1 MSHYPLRVHIRNRK
15 IKLFQEI
22 IRVILGGSLLFY
34 AGINLGFKSPYS
46 SPINKAI
53 WINVFFQLI
62 SAQNSPIKEVKIPI
76 SPGKELVSRPEEK
89 IITENQNHPELKYRG
104 EFRSPLDSNEVMQ
117 RPGINND
124 SSFSAKNDS
133 LNLKADSLAA
143 RKDTLDQMSI
153 DSTARLKYFH
163 PERKDLPYVTLKQ
176 KRPSPFL
183 AQPSLGLRTR
193 TVEIDSTG
201 KNVNIVEKVAG
212 QKTKIILTMPLDEYI
227 NMKLATRERTMWED
241 LGHQYELQNSE
252 KGLQDVIKNI
262 TDFEIPLPSVGVLS
276 IFGEPKISLRIG
288 GAVDIHGAWRN
299 ETTQGVTASRLG
311 NTRNEPDFKQ
321 QVQINVNGTIG
332 DKLNISADWNTERTF
347 QYENQ
352 LKIKYTGYEDEII
365 QSIEAGNVSL
375 QTSPLVG
382 GSEALFGLKA
392 NFQMGPF
399 SLTTIASQKKGE
411 TKEVSV
417 NSGSTSQEFNL
428 RAYDYST
435 NHYFVDTTY
444 ASQNPTLNIFENY
457 YNNSTPQIIA
467 NGFYTIKDIEVWKS
481 INTIGRDPSKE
492 RQANAYINLP
502 ALNAGGTYDTTWR
515 NLNNPQPGISE
526 TGRFL
531 QLTQD
536 VDYTLQPE
544 TGYITFKTQIND
556 DDIIAVAYRMENGPG
571 PNDDL
576 YFGEF
581 LSTANA
587 ANDSILVLKLVKPKN
602 LQPQF
607 TEAWKLLMKNFYPLG
622 GRNIKQDNFIFNL
635 AYEVPGQDPITE
647 DKGIK
652 FLQAFGLDKVNAAG
666 GNTPDDIFDWVPGV
680 TILPETGE
688 ILFPVLE
695 PFGKGF
701 PSDLPDSL
709 KFQDIYDT
717 TKTFAQ
723 NVKTK
728 DKWELTGKY
737 SGEAT
742 SVYPLGFNVVEN
754 SVKVLLNGR
763 ELTPGVDYVV
773 DYNSGQ
779 LTIRNDAALVP
790 GADLKITYEQNDLFS
805 LASKTLLG
813 ARGLLNISDKT
824 KLGFSILNLNQQ
836 TLSDKV
842 RIGEEPLSNTIY
854 GVDFNTAGDLPF
866 LTKAISKIIPT
877 KQMSSFTLA
886 GEYAYMNPD
895 PNTKKSTIASDNG
908 ASIAYIDDF
917 EGSKRTIPLGVSYT
931 GWHDLSPPE
940 KLPLLMDTS
949 AAAMMKYKSE
959 SFWYTETSTV
969 NVNDVWPLKKVAKSD
984 QLISVLDY
992 VYRPGIPGT
1001 YSGYHGKDS
1010 KGNDT
1015 WGEIPDYAKTNKKM
1029 NWGGMMKLLSST
1041 ANNLTEENI
1050 EYIDIWMQPEEVPKD
1065 AKMIIDLGR
1074 ISEDVIPNRKLDTED
1089 KPPYNEVINEGE
1101 DTGIDGMN
1109 DDQERA
1115 AYHEPGV
1122 QDPAHDNFSFTG
1134 QSPNY
1139 MDYEHINGTE
1149 KNAQLTDIGRV
1160 PDTEDLNRNG
1170 STDLVNSYFRYEV
1183 PLDTTKNK
1191 FIAGG
1196 GNVFYINN
1204 VPQTPYYLFRI
1215 PLKDF
1220 DRTIGSPSLSDVE
1233 YIRLVFTG
1241 VDTVVRVRIAEFD
1254 LVGNQWQKLDQTDSV
1269 MSISVKSIEDN
1280 PDYTSPPGVQ
1290 RERDNTQTTETVL
1303 QNEQSMNLIFKDLP
1317 EGESREAVKYLY
1329 RPLDV
1334 FNYSEMKLFIHGDLK
1349 QAPGSISYSDV
1360 SKGLYTSEVYFR
1372 FGTDSNNYY
1381 EYRQPVVAG
1390 WNEISIPFKELTAI
1404 KGTRSEDSINAVV
1417 ERSVD
1422 GKPGHFYKVKGQPS
1436 LTSVR
1441 FLDVGVLNLD
1451 NNFNQGP
1458 VSGEV
1463 WVNELR
1469 VIGADDHPGWAY
1481 NASTSLKL
1489 ADLLTVNFNL
1499 SQTDPNFHRLSDRFG
1514 SRIASKNWNTSLQM
1528 DVLKLLPFDMPGSN
1542 LNINYSHTE
1551 SIANPKYYPGTDVSV
1566 DAAAALADQAYGNPN
1581 SNITKTSNQIRS
1593 ETQSLNVSDSY
1604 SASNVKIKIPTSFWL
1619 IRDTWNA
1626 LTFGFNYN
1634 RTFSRNP
1641 TTLSNKYWI
1650 WNASLNYGLNL
1661 GNDYFFYPKDIPVLG
1676 VIFSLLPD
1684 YTNTKIYYTPQ
1695 NFSFNFQ
1702 TRRNRTVNVTRA
1714 RLNSPS
1720 QSLTSRD
1727 FSAQR
1732 GFNFAWKMSE
1742 GGLLNLSM
1750 NYNVN
1755 INSSLLYLETDNA
1768 GNQRTSS
1775 AIFWDILT
1783 KDHFG
1788 RDNRYSQSFDLKSA
1802 PALPSFW
1809 DINKYFSLNAGY
1821 SVTYQWNYDFRQPDL
1836 GRSAGFSNRSTVGLV
1851 LKLNALTEPLFAH
1864 KEEENPEQSQQ
1875 NTNSRGRGRNFGE
1888 NQNNER
1894 SPVERNVI
1902 QRGNNNPQN
1911 SERVNSPNDSSSVA
1925 DTTGIAKPKK
1935 HALKNALLFLESLVQ
1950 FIFFKYETIT
1960 INFSNSNSLSK
1971 SGILGDGTG
1980 FGNFW
1985 GFKTN
1990 YNNGPSRG
1998 FMLGLSGD
2006 VGPRAPNGN
2015 LSDVFSQKNNLDFS
2029 TSRPLWEGASIDLN
2043 WNVGWSINKNST
2055 ISNNN
2060 GVSTVTNLSSTGT
2073 IERSFL
2079 TFPPFLF
2086 FSSLNNG
2093 INQVHKLDP
2102 EGKDLP
2108 DAFIKGFES
2117 LPLLSK
2123 LGPFQDIAK
2132 YIPRPNWNIN
2142 WSGLESFSLFK
2153 SFAKR
2158 VSLSHAY
2165 KSTYSEGWKITPD
2178 GLKQIQTQRI
2188 QYGFTPLVGLNFT
2201 FNELWGGNINA
2212 NIKYSTNT
2220 SYDLGTSTK
2229 NISETSSKDIGITAG
2244 YSKSGFEIPLFGIS
2258 LKNDIE
2264 FSFSYTSSQNS
2275 TVIYDMTNFK
2285 DGGLPQDGTTRTT
2298 IEPRVKYTI
2307 SSKVTLSI
2315 FYTRTSVT
2323 PEGAAR
2329 IPPTT
2334 TNEAGLDVH
2343 ISIQ

>member
-1 MSHYPLRVHIRNRK
+1 
-15 IKLFQEI
+15 
-22 IRVILGGSLLFY
+22 
-34 AGINLGFKSPYS
+34 
-46 SPINKAI
+46 
-53 WINVFFQLI
+53 
-62 SAQNSPIKEVKIPI
+62 
-76 SPGKELVSRPEEK
+76 
-89 IITENQNHPELKYRG
+89 
-104 EFRSPLDSNEVMQ
+104 
-117 RPGINND
+117 
-124 SSFSAKNDS
+124 
-133 LNLKADSLAA
+133 
-143 RKDTLDQMSI
+143 
-153 DSTARLKYFH
+153 
-163 PERKDLPYVTLKQ
+163 
-176 KRPSPFL
+176 
-183 AQPSLGLRTR
+183 
-193 TVEIDSTG
+193 
-201 KNVNIVEKVAG
+201 
-212 QKTKIILTMPLDEYI
+212 
-227 NMKLATRERTMWED
+227 
-241 LGHQYELQNSE
+241 
-252 KGLQDVIKNI
+252 
-262 TDFEIPLPSVGVLS
+262 
-276 IFGEPKISLRIG
+276 
-288 GAVDIHGAWRN
+288 
-299 ETTQGVTASRLG
+299 
-311 NTRNEPDFKQ
+311 
-321 QVQINVNGTIG
+321 
-332 DKLNISADWNTERTF
+332 
-347 QYENQ
+347 
-352 LKIKYTGYEDEII
+352 
-365 QSIEAGNVSL
+365 
-375 QTSPLVG
+375 
-382 GSEALFGLKA
+382 
-392 NFQMGPF
+392 
-399 SLTTIASQKKGE
+399 
-411 TKEVSV
+411 
-417 NSGSTSQEFNL
+417 
-428 RAYDYST
+428 
-435 NHYFVDTTY
+435 
-444 ASQNPTLNIFENY
+444 
-457 YNNSTPQIIA
+457 
-467 NGFYTIKDIEVWKS
+467 
-481 INTIGRDPSKE
+481 
-492 RQANAYINLP
+492 
-502 ALNAGGTYDTTWR
+502 
-515 NLNNPQPGISE
+515 
-526 TGRFL
+526 
-531 QLTQD
+531 
-536 VDYTLQPE
+536 
-544 TGYITFKTQIND
+544 
-556 DDIIAVAYRMENGPG
+556 
-571 PNDDL
+571 
-576 YFGEF
+576 
-581 LSTANA
+581 
-587 ANDSILVLKLVKPKN
+587 
-602 LQPQF
+602 
-607 TEAWKLLMKNFYPLG
+607 
-622 GRNIKQDNFIFNL
+622 
-635 AYEVPGQDPITE
+635 
-647 DKGIK
+647 
-652 FLQAFGLDKVNAAG
+652 
-666 GNTPDDIFDWVPGV
+666 
-680 TILPETGE
+680 
-688 ILFPVLE
+688 
-695 PFGKGF
+695 
-701 PSDLPDSL
+701 
-709 KFQDIYDT
+709 
-717 TKTFAQ
+717 
-723 NVKTK
+723 
-728 DKWELTGKY
+728 
-737 SGEAT
+737 
-742 SVYPLGFNVVEN
+742 
-754 SVKVLLNGR
+754 
-763 ELTPGVDYVV
+763 
-773 DYNSGQ
+773 
-779 LTIRNDAALVP
+779 
-790 GADLKITYEQNDLFS
+790 
-805 LASKTLLG
+805 
-813 ARGLLNISDKT
+813 
-824 KLGFSILNLNQQ
+824 
-836 TLSDKV
+836 
-842 RIGEEPLSNTIY
+842 
-854 GVDFNTAGDLPF
+854 
-866 LTKAISKIIPT
+866 
-877 KQMSSFTLA
+877 
-886 GEYAYMNPD
+886 
-895 PNTKKSTIASDNG
+895 
-908 ASIAYIDDF
+908 
-917 EGSKRTIPLGVSYT
+917 
-931 GWHDLSPPE
+931 
-940 KLPLLMDTS
+940 MDTS
-949 AAAMMKYKSE
+949 YTSMMKYKSE

-969 NVNDVWPLKKVAKSD
+969 NVNDVWPLKQVARSD
-984 QLISVLDY
+984 QLISVMDY

-1001 YSGYHGKDS
+1001 YSGFRGDGK
-1010 KGNDT
+1010 
-1015 WGEIPDYAKTNKKM
+1015 WGPVPSYAYSDKRR

-1050 EYIDIWMQPEEVPKD
+1050 EFIDIWMQPEEVPKD

-1109 DDQERA
+1109 DQQEQA
-1115 AYHEPGV
+1115 AYNEPNV
-1122 QDPAHDNFSFTG
+1122 ADPAHDNFFFNG

-1139 MDYEHINGTE
+1139 MDYQHINGTE
-1149 KNAQLTDIGRV
+1149 KNAELTDIGRV

-1183 PLDTTKNK
+1183 PLDTAKNK

-1196 GNVFYINN
+1196 GGNN
-1204 VPQTPYYLFRI
+1204 KGWYLYRI
-1215 PLKDF
+1215 PLKDVAL
-1220 DRTIGSPSLSDVE
+1220 TVGSPSLSDVE

-1241 VDTVVRVRIAEFD
+1241 VDTTIRIRIAEFD
-1254 LVGNQWQKLDQTDSV
+1254 LVGNQWQKLDQKDSV

-1290 RERDNTQTTETVL
+1290 RERDNTQTTQTVL
-1303 QNEQSMNLIFKDLP
+1303 QNEQSMDLIFKNLP

-1334 FNYSEMKLFIHGDLK
+1334 FNYSEMKLFIHGDLN
-1349 QAPGSISYSDV
+1349 QQLGSISYSDP
-1360 SKGLYTSEVYFR
+1360 SRGMYTSEVYFR

-1381 EYRQPVVAG
+1381 EYRQPVEAG

-1404 KGTRSEDSINAVV
+1404 KGTRGEDSINALV
-1417 ERSVD
+1417 ERPVD
-1422 GKPGHFYKVKGQPS
+1422 GKPGNFYKVKGQPS

-1451 NNFNQGP
+1451 NTFNPGP

-1481 NASTSLKL
+1481 TASSSLKL
-1489 ADLLTVNFNL
+1489 ADILTVNFNL

-1514 SRIASKNWNTSLQM
+1514 SRVASKNWNTSMQL

-1581 SNITKTSNQIRS
+1581 SSINKTSNQIRS
-1593 ETQSLNVSDSY
+1593 EVQSLSVSDSY

-1634 RTFSRNP
+1634 RTFTRNP
-1641 TTLSNKYWI
+1641 TILSNKYWI
-1650 WNASLNYGLNL
+1650 WNASINYGLSL
-1661 GNDYFFYPKDIPVLG
+1661 GNDYYFYPKDIPVLG
-1676 VIFSLLPD
+1676 IIFSLLPD

-1695 NFSFNFQ
+1695 SFSFNLQ
-1702 TRRNRTVNVTRA
+1702 ARRNRTVNVTRA
-1714 RLNSPS
+1714 RLNSSS

-1727 FSAQR
+1727 FTAQR

-1742 GGLLNLSM
+1742 GGFLNLSM

-1755 INSSLLYLETDNA
+1755 ISSSLLYLETDPF
-1768 GNQRTSS
+1768 GNQRSSS

-1788 RDNRYSQSFDLKSA
+1788 RDNRYSQSFDLKSS

-1821 SVTYQWNYDFRQPDL
+1821 SVTYQWNYDFRQPEL
-1836 GRSAGFSNRSTVGLV
+1836 GRSAGFSNRSTLGLV
-1851 LKLNALTEPLFAH
+1851 LKLNALTAPLFAH
-1864 KEEENPEQSQQ
+1864 KEEENAEQPQQ
-1875 NTNSRGRGRNFGE
+1875 NTNPRERGRNFGE
-1888 NQNNER
+1888 SQNNER
-1894 SPVERNVI
+1894 SPVERNEI
-1902 QRGNNNPQN
+1902 RRGNNSQI
-1911 SERVNSPNDSSSVA
+1911 SERPNSPNDTSSVS
-1925 DTTGIAKPKK
+1925 DTTGVGKPKK

-1960 INFSNSNSLSK
+1960 VNYSNSNSLSK
-1971 SGILGDGTG
+1971 SGILGGGNG

-1985 GFKTN
+1985 GIKTN

-2006 VGPRAPNGN
+2006 VGPRAPDGN

-2029 TSRPLWEGASIDLN
+2029 TSRPLWEGATIDLN
-2043 WNVGWSINKNST
+2043 WNVGWTLNKTST
-2055 ISNNN
+2055 MSNKN

-2073 IERSFL
+2073 IQRSFL

-2093 INQVHKLDP
+2093 IQQVHKLDP

-2142 WSGLESFSLFK
+2142 WSGLESFALFK

-2165 KSTYSEGWKITPD
+2165 KSTYTEGWKITPD
-2178 GLKQIQTQRI
+2178 GVKQIQTQRI

-2229 NISETSSKDIGITAG
+2229 NISETNSKDIGITAG

-2275 TVIYDMTNFK
+2275 TIIYDMTNFK

>member
-1 MSHYPLRVHIRNRK
+1 MSHYPLRVHIRNKK

-22 IRVILGGSLLFY
+22 VRIILGGSLLFY

-46 SPINKAI
+46 SPINKAV
-53 WINVFFQLI
+53 WINAFFRYI
-62 SAQNSPIKEVKIPI
+62 SAQNSHLKEIKLPIN
-76 SPGKELVSRPEEK
+76 SSGNLVSTPKEK
-89 IITENQNHPELKYRG
+89 IIADKNYPDPKYRG
-104 EFRSPLDSNEVMQ
+104 DFSSPLDSSQVIH
-117 RPGINND
+117 RPSPNSNIQFFLNTN
-124 SSFSAKNDS
+124 SVKSDS
-133 LNLKADSLAA
+133 LSSNSLNSTADSLAA

-163 PERKDLPYVTLKQ
+163 PDRRDLPYVTLKQ
-176 KRPSPFL
+176 KQPSPFF
-183 AQPSLGLRTR
+183 AQPSLGLRSR

-201 KNVNIVEKVAG
+201 KIVNIVEKVAG
-212 QKTKIILTMPLDEYI
+212 QKTKIILSIPLDEYI
-227 NMKLATRERTMWED
+227 KMKLAVREREEWEN
-241 LGHQYELQNSE
+241 LGHQYELQSSE

-276 IFGEPKISLRIG
+276 IFGKPKISLRIG

-299 ETTQGVTASRLG
+299 ETTQGITASRLG
-311 NTRNEPDFKQ
+311 NTHNEPDFRQ

-375 QTSPLVG
+375 QASPLVG
-382 GSEALFGLKA
+382 GSEALFGIKA
-392 NFQMGPF
+392 NLKMGPF

-417 NSGSTSQEFNL
+417 NSGSTSSEFNL

-435 NHYFVDTTY
+435 NHYFLDTTY
-444 ASQNPTLNIFENY
+444 ASTTPDKNMFEKY
-457 YNNSTPQIIA
+457 YFNATPIEVPQ
-467 NGFYTIKDIEVWKS
+467 YRVKDIEVWKS

-502 ALNAGGTYDTTWR
+502 SKYAGETYDSTYR
-515 NLNNPQPGISE
+515 NLSDPQPGESE

-531 QLTQD
+531 LLTQD

-544 TGYITFKTQIND
+544 TGYITFNTQIND
-556 DDIIAVAYRMENGPG
+556 DDIIAVAYRVENSSPG
-571 PNDDL
+571 PEDDL
-576 YFGEF
+576 YYGEF

-587 ANDSILVLKLVKPKN
+587 NNDSILVLKLVKPRN

-607 TEAWKLLMKNFYPLG
+607 TEAWRLLMKNFYPLG
-622 GRNIKQDNFIFNL
+622 GRNIKSENFQFNL
-635 AYEVPGQDPITE
+635 AYEVPGQDPITQLQ
-647 DKGIK
+647 GYK
-652 FLQAFGLDKVNAAG
+652 FLHEFGLDNVNDAG
-666 GNTPDDIFDWVPGV
+666 ANTPDDKFDWVPGI
-680 TILPETGE
+680 TILPATGE
-688 ILFPVLE
+688 IIFPVLE
-695 PFGKGF
+695 PFGQNF
-701 PSDLPDSL
+701 PKNLPDSL

-723 NVKTK
+723 NEKTN

-742 SVYPLGFNVVEN
+742 SVYNLGFNVVEN
-754 SVKVLLNGR
+754 SVRVLLDGR
-763 ELTPGVDYVV
+763 ELTPGVDYVI

-813 ARGLLNISDKT
+813 ARGILSLSDKT

-866 LTKAISKIIPT
+866 LTKALSKIIPT

-886 GEYAYMNPD
+886 GEYAYMKPD

-917 EGSKRTIPLGVSYT
+917 EGAKKTIPLGVQYG
-931 GWHDLSPPE
+931 GWHDISPPDD
-940 KLPLLMDTS
+940 LPLLTDTS
-949 AAAMMKYKSE
+949 YQKMMKYKAKSI
-959 SFWYTETSTV
+959 WWTETSTV
-969 NVNDVWPLKKVAKSD
+969 NVNDVWPKKQVARAD
-984 QLISVLDY
+984 QLISVM
-992 VYRPGIPGT
+992 
-1001 YSGYHGKDS
+1001 
-1010 KGNDT
+1010 
-1015 WGEIPDYAKTNKKM
+1015 DYAYLPGSPGMDCGDWGDNIHYDKFVNSDEKR
-1029 NWGGMMKLLSST
+1029 NWGGIMRVLSST

-1050 EYIDIWMQPEEVPKD
+1050 EYIDIWMQPEDVPKD
-1065 AKMIIDLGR
+1065 AQMIVDLGR

-1089 KPPYNEVINEGE
+1089 KNNNTAIDPGE
-1101 DTGIDGMN
+1101 DVGLDGMT
-1109 DDQERA
+1109 DEEEQKA
-1115 AYHEPGV
+1115 WGVKPGDPSYG
-1122 QDPAHDNFSFTG
+1122 DPAHDNFNFSG
-1134 QSPNY
+1134 QVSSDYHNY
-1139 MDYEHINGTE
+1139 LQINGTQN
-1149 KNAQLTDIGRV
+1149 NATSLDIGRI

-1170 STDLVNSYFRYEV
+1170 STDLVNSYFRYIV
-1183 PLDTTKNK
+1183 PLDTNSSKNK
-1191 FIAGG
+1191 FVFSN
-1196 GNVFYINN
+1196 GNDKGWHLY
-1204 VPQTPYYLFRI
+1204 RI
-1215 PLKDF
+1215 PLKDVS
-1220 DRTIGSPSLSDVE
+1220 TKVGSPSLSDIE

-1241 VDTVVRVRIAEFD
+1241 VDTTVHLRIAEFD
-1254 LVGNQWQKLDQTDSV
+1254 LVGNQWLKALSNDSV

-1280 PDYTSPPGVQ
+1280 SDYTSPPGVQ

-1303 QNEQSMNLIFKDLP
+1303 QNEQSMDLIFKDLP
-1317 EGESREAVKYLY
+1317 DGESRDAVKYLY

-1334 FNYSEMKLFIHGDLK
+1334 FNYSEMKLFIHGDPNQNL
-1349 QAPGSISYSDV
+1349 GSISYNEP

-1372 FGTDSNNYY
+1372 FGTDTNNYY
-1381 EYRQPVVAG
+1381 EYRQPVVSG
-1390 WNEISIPFKELTAI
+1390 WNEITIPFKELTAI
-1404 KGTRSEDSINAVV
+1404 KEKRPEDSINAVV
-1417 ERSVD
+1417 QQPVE

-1451 NNFNQGP
+1451 NNFNPGP

-1481 NASTSLKL
+1481 TTSSSLKL
-1489 ADLLTVNFNL
+1489 ADLLTLNFNL

-1514 SRIASKNWNTSLQM
+1514 SRVESRNWSTSLQM
-1528 DVLKLLPFDMPGSN
+1528 DLLKLLPFDLPGSN
-1542 LNINYSHTE
+1542 LSINYAHTE
-1551 SIANPKYYPGTDVSV
+1551 SIANPKYYPGTDISV
-1566 DAAAALADQAYGNPN
+1566 DAAAALADQNAGGPSSGVNE
-1581 SNITKTSNQIRS
+1581 TSSQIKS
-1593 ETQSLNVSDSY
+1593 ETQTLNVSDSY
-1604 SASNVKIKIPTSFWL
+1604 SASNIKIKIPTSYWL
-1619 IRDTWNA
+1619 IRDTWND

-1650 WNASLNYGLNL
+1650 WNANLNYALNL
-1661 GNDYFFYPKDIPVLG
+1661 SPDYYFYPRDIPVLG
-1676 VIFSLLPD
+1676 IIFSLLPD
-1684 YTNTKIYYTPQ
+1684 YKDTKIYYTPQ
-1695 NFSFNFQ
+1695 NFSFNMQ
-1702 TRRNRTVNVTRA
+1702 VMRNRKVNVTRA
-1714 RLNSPS
+1714 RLNNPS
-1720 QSLTSRD
+1720 QELTSRD
-1727 FSAQR
+1727 FTAQR
-1732 GFNFAWKMSE
+1732 GFSFAWKLSE
-1742 GGLLNLSM
+1742 GGLLNLAL

-1755 INSSLLYLETDNA
+1755 INSSLLYLETDAN
-1768 GNQRTSS
+1768 GTQRNSGS
-1775 AIFWDILT
+1775 IFWDILT
-1783 KDHFG
+1783 SDHFG
-1788 RDNRYSQSFDLKSA
+1788 RDNRYSQTFDLKSN

-1821 SVTYQWNYDFRQPDL
+1821 SVTYQWSFDFRQPET
-1836 GRSAGFSNRSTVGLV
+1836 GRSAGFSNRSTVGLT

-1864 KEEENPEQSQQ
+1864 EEEENAEQPGANESQ
-1875 NTNSRGRGRNFGE
+1875 GGRNRNFAG

-1894 SPVERNVI
+1894 NPIERNAI
-1902 QRGNNNPQN
+1902 NRRNNTPQIPDTLRN
-1911 SERVNSPNDSSSVA
+1911 LHDTTSVK
-1925 DTTGIAKPKK
+1925 DTTGVNKPKK
-1935 HALKNALLFLESLVQ
+1935 HALKNAILFLESMVQ
-1950 FIFFKYETIT
+1950 FIFFKYETIRV
-1960 INFSNSNSLSK
+1960 NFSNNNSLSK

-1980 FGNFW
+1980 FDNFW
-1985 GFKTN
+1985 GIKQK
-1990 YNNGPSRG
+1990 YSNGPSRG

-2006 VGPRAPNGN
+2006 VGPRTPGYT
-2015 LSDVFSQKNNLDFS
+2015 LSDVFSQKNSLDFS
-2029 TSRPLWEGASIDLN
+2029 TSRPLWDGATIDLD
-2043 WNVGWSINKNST
+2043 WNVAWSINKTTTFST
-2055 ISNNN
+2055 DSN
-2060 GVSTVTNLSSTGT
+2060 GVSTISNLSSTGT
-2073 IERSFL
+2073 IQRSFL

-2093 INQVHKLDP
+2093 IQQVHKLDP
-2102 EGKDLP
+2102 EAQDLP

-2117 LPLLSK
+2117 LPILSK
-2123 LGPFQDIAK
+2123 LGPFQNIAK
-2132 YIPRPNWNIN
+2132 YIPRPNWTLN
-2142 WSGLESFSLFK
+2142 WTGLESFALFK

-2158 VSLSHAY
+2158 VTLTHAY

-2178 GLKQIQTQRI
+2178 GVKQIQTQRI
-2188 QYGFTPLVGLNFT
+2188 QYGFAPLMGLNFT

-2212 NIKYSTNT
+2212 NIKYSTTT

-2229 NISETSSKDIGITAG
+2229 NISETYSKDIGITAG

-2264 FSFSYTSSQNS
+2264 FSFSYTNSQNS
-2275 TVIYDMTNFK
+2275 TTDYDMTNFK
-2285 DGGLPQDGTTRTT
+2285 DSGTPRDGTTRVTV
-2298 IEPRVKYTI
+2298 EPRVKYTI

-2315 FYTRTSVT
+2315 FYTRTSIT

-2329 IPPTT
+2329 NPPTT

>member
-1 MSHYPLRVHIRNRK
+1 MSHYPLRVHIRNK
-15 IKLFQEI
+15 KLKLIQEI
-22 IRVILGGSLLFY
+22 IRIVLGGSLLFY
-34 AGINLGFKSPYS
+34 AVINLGLKSPYS
-46 SPINKAI
+46 TPVNKAI
-53 WINVFFQLI
+53 WINAFFQFI
-62 SAQNSPIKEVKIPI
+62 SAQHSGRKEIKIPI
-76 SPGKELVSRPEEK
+76 STGKNLITRPEQK
-89 IITENQNHPELKYRG
+89 VAGINQERMEIKYRG
-104 EFRSPLDSNEVMQ
+104 EFQSPLDSSGAKQES
-117 RPGINND
+117 RIKSD

-133 LNLKADSLAA
+133 LKLTADSLAV
-143 RKDTLDQMSI
+143 RKDTLDEMSI

-163 PERKDLPYVTLKQ
+163 PERKDVPYVTLREKS
-176 KRPSPFL
+176 PSPFF
-183 AQPSLGLRTR
+183 AQPSIGLRSR

-201 KNVNIVEKVAG
+201 KNVNIVEKTAG
-212 QKTKIILTMPLDEYI
+212 QKTKIILTIPLEQYI
-227 NMKLATRERTMWED
+227 KMKLAVRERKLWED
-241 LGHQYELQNSE
+241 IGHQYELQSNE

-262 TDFEIPLPSVGVLS
+262 TDFEIPLPKVGVLS

-311 NTRNEPDFKQ
+311 NTHNEPDFKQ

-382 GSEALFGLKA
+382 GSEALFGIKA

-444 ASQNPTLNIFENY
+444 ASTAPDLNLFEKY
-457 YNNSTPQIIA
+457 YANATPIIEPQ
-467 NGFYTIKDIEVWKS
+467 YRIKEIEVWKS

-492 RQANAYINLP
+492 RIANAYMDLGRP
-502 ALNAGGTYDTTWR
+502 LQAGETYPDSMRVLND
-515 NLNNPQPGISE
+515 PIPGKSE
-526 TGRFL
+526 TGRFI

-556 DDIIAVAYRMENGPG
+556 DDIIAVAYRVENGQAA
-571 PNDDL
+571 NDDL
-576 YFGEF
+576 FYGEF

-587 ANDSILVLKLVKPKN
+587 ANDSVLVLKLVKPKN

-607 TEAWKLLMKNFYPLG
+607 KEAWKLLMKNFYSLG
-622 GRNIKQDNFIFNL
+622 GRNIKQDNFVFNL

-647 DKGIK
+647 LQGIK

-666 GNTPDDIFDWVPGV
+666 VSTPYDIFDWVPGITV
-680 TILPETGE
+680 LPETGE

-695 PFGKGF
+695 PFGHNF
-701 PSDLPDSL
+701 PSDQLPDSL
-709 KFQDIYDT
+709 KFQAIYDT

-742 SVYPLGFNVVEN
+742 SVYQLGFNVVEN
-754 SVKVLLNGR
+754 SVRVLLNGR
-763 ELTPGVDYVV
+763 ELTPGVDYAV

-813 ARGLLNISDKT
+813 ARGVLNLSDKT

-866 LTKAISKIIPT
+866 LTKALSKILPT
-877 KQMSSFTLA
+877 KQMSSFTLS

-917 EGSKRTIPLGVSYT
+917 EGAKRTIPLGISYT
-931 GWHDLSPPE
+931 SWHDLSPPE
-940 KLPLLMDTS
+940 DLPYLTDTLPT
-949 AAAMMKYKSE
+949 AMMKYKAK
-959 SFWYTETSTV
+959 SFWYTETSQV
-969 NVNDVWPLKKVAKSD
+969 NVNDVWPLKQVARSD
-984 QLISVLDY
+984 QLISVMDY
-992 VYRPGIPGT
+992 VYLPGVTGT
-1001 YSGYHGKDS
+1001 YSGFLGDGRWS
-1010 KGNDT
+1010 
-1015 WGEIPDYAKTNKKM
+1015 EVSPSFVSANKKK
-1029 NWGGMMKLLSST
+1029 NWSGIMKLLSST
-1041 ANNLTEENI
+1041 ANNLIEENV
-1050 EYIDIWMQPEEVPKD
+1050 EFIDIWMQPLDVPKD

-1101 DTGIDGMN
+1101 DTGIDGMT
-1109 DDQERA
+1109 DDEERA
-1115 AYHEPGV
+1115 AYHSNA
-1122 QDPAHDNFSFTG
+1122 QDPAGDDFSFSG

-1139 MDYEHINGTE
+1139 MDYKNINGTE
-1149 KNAQLTDIGRV
+1149 GNAQLTDIGRV

-1170 STDLVNSYFRYEV
+1170 SVDLVNSYFRYVV
-1183 PLDTTKNK
+1183 PLDTNRKENR
-1191 FIAGG
+1191 FISGG
-1196 GNVFYINN
+1196 GQKPKY
-1204 VPQTPYYLFRI
+1204 QKDGPYWYLYRI

-1220 DRTIGSPSLSDVE
+1220 KSKVGNPSLSDVE
-1233 YIRLVFTG
+1233 YIRLVFTDI
-1241 VDTVVRVRIAEFD
+1241 DTTVRLRIAEFD
-1254 LVGNQWQKLDQTDSV
+1254 LVGNQWQKLIPTDSI

-1280 PDYTSPPGVQ
+1280 PDYSSPPGVQ

-1303 QNEQSMNLIFKDLP
+1303 QNEQSMDLIFKDLP

-1334 FNYSEMKLFIHGDLK
+1334 FNYSEMKLFIHGDLNQK
-1349 QAPGSISYSDV
+1349 PGSISYNDIS
-1360 SKGLYTSEVYFR
+1360 SNLYTSDVYFR

-1390 WNEISIPFKELTAI
+1390 WNEISIPFNELTAI
-1404 KGTRSEDSINAVV
+1404 KEKRGDSINAVIEQPV
-1417 ERSVD
+1417 A
-1422 GKPGHFYKVKGQPS
+1422 GKPGNYYKVKGQPS

-1441 FLDVGVLNLD
+1441 FLDVGVVNLN
-1451 NNFNQGP
+1451 NNFNPGP
-1458 VSGEV
+1458 VSGEI

-1481 NASTSLKL
+1481 STSSSLKL
-1489 ADLLTVNFNL
+1489 ADLLNVTFNL

-1514 SRIASKNWNTSLQM
+1514 SRISSKNWSTSLQM
-1528 DVLKLLPFDMPGSN
+1528 DVLKLLPFNMPGSN

-1551 SIANPKYYPGTDVSV
+1551 SLANPKYYPGTDIAV
-1566 DAAAALADQAYGNPN
+1566 DAAASLAEQARVDSTTGV
-1581 SNITKTSNQIRS
+1581 TKTAAQIRS
-1593 ETQSLNVSDSY
+1593 ETQSVNVSDSY
-1604 SASNVKIKIPTSFWL
+1604 SASNVKIKIPSSFWL

-1626 LTFGFNYN
+1626 LSFGFNYN

-1641 TTLSNKYWI
+1641 TTLSNKSWV
-1650 WNASLNYGLNL
+1650 WNATLSYGLNL
-1661 GNDYFFYPKDIPVLG
+1661 GPDYYFYPRDIPILG
-1676 VIFSLLPD
+1676 IIFSLLPD
-1684 YTNTKIYYTPQ
+1684 YKDTKIYYAPQ
-1695 NFSFNFQ
+1695 SFSFNMQ
-1702 TRRNRTVNVTRA
+1702 ARRTRTLNVTRS

-1727 FSAQR
+1727 FTAQR
-1732 GFNFAWKMSE
+1732 GFNFAWKLSE
-1742 GGLLNLSM
+1742 GGLLNLTM

-1755 INSSLLYLETDNA
+1755 INSSLLYLETDSN
-1768 GNQRTSS
+1768 GLQRSSS
-1775 AIFWDILT
+1775 AIFWNILT
-1783 KDHFG
+1783 SDHFG
-1788 RDNRYSQSFDLKSA
+1788 RDNRYLQSFDLKSS
-1802 PALPSFW
+1802 PSLPSFW

-1821 SVTYQWNYDFRQPDL
+1821 SVSYQWSFDFRQTEL
-1836 GRSAGFSNRSTVGLV
+1836 GRSAGFSNRTTVGLT
-1851 LKLNALTEPLFAH
+1851 LKLNDLTAPLFAH
-1864 KEEENPEQSQQ
+1864 KNEEENTEQPEQ
-1875 NTNSRGRGRNFGE
+1875 NAGSRGRSRNFGE
-1888 NQNNER
+1888 NQINER
-1894 SPVERNVI
+1894 GPVERGVI
-1902 QRGNNNPQN
+1902 RRGNNIPQV
-1911 SERVNSPNDSSSVA
+1911 SDSSKAINDSLMVA
-1925 DTTGIAKPKK
+1925 DTSSVKPKK
-1935 HALKNALLFLESLVQ
+1935 HALKNALLFLESVVQ
-1950 FIFFKYETIT
+1950 FIFFKYETISV
-1960 INFSNSNSLSK
+1960 NFSNSNSLSK
-1971 SGILGDGTG
+1971 SGIVGEGTG
-1980 FGNFW
+1980 LSNFW
-1985 GFKTN
+1985 GFKQN
-1990 YNNGPSRG
+1990 YNNGPSRS
-1998 FMLGLSGD
+1998 FMLGISGD

-2015 LSDVFSQKNNLDFS
+2015 LSDIFSQKNNIDFS

-2043 WNVGWSINKNST
+2043 WNVGWSVNKNTSIST
-2055 ISNNN
+2055 DSN
-2060 GVSTVTNLSSTGT
+2060 GVSSVTNITSTGT

-2093 INQVHKLDP
+2093 IQQVHKLDP
-2102 EGKDLP
+2102 EAQDLP

-2117 LPLLSK
+2117 LPILSK
-2123 LGPFQDIAK
+2123 LGPFQDLAK
-2132 YIPRPNWNIN
+2132 YIPRPNWTIN
-2142 WSGLESFSLFK
+2142 WTGLESFALFK

-2158 VSLSHAY
+2158 VSLNHAY
-2165 KSTYSEGWKITPD
+2165 KSSYSEGWRITPD
-2178 GLKQIQTQRI
+2178 GIKQIQTQRI

-2229 NISETSSKDIGITAG
+2229 NISENFSRDIGITAG

-2264 FSFSYTSSQNS
+2264 FSFSYTNSQNA
-2275 TVIYDMTNFK
+2275 TTIYDMTNYK
-2285 DGGLPQDGTTRTT
+2285 DGGIPQDGTTRVTV
-2298 IEPRVKYTI
+2298 EPRVKYTI